1 MTSARKGETSPRATV
16 MQLAALL
23 AGNLTLA
30 AGAWFVRLSDSGP
43 VSAAFWRL
51 LLPLPLL
58 AWLAWREREPLASFG
73 FGTWA
78 ALAISG
84 AVFAFDLASWHLG
97 IERTRLGNAT
107 MFGNSGSLLLMIW
120 GLFAARRSP
129 RPAEL
134 AAVVLA
140 LTGASI
146 MLGQSLEI
154 DRTTLIGDLLCILA
168 GLFYVCFL
176 LLIKRARNEFG
187 SWSLLFYS
195 TAAGIPVM
203 LGIAIWLGEPVW
215 PRNWW
220 PLIALALGSQVIGQ
234 GLLVY
239 ALRHFSTLI
248 LGVVLLTQ
256 PIVGIITGWLAFGET
271 MSGLD
276 WLGMSLVAVAIV
288 LARLGEGKQA

>member
-1 MTSARKGETSPRATV
+1 MTSARNRETPRRTTLIHFV
-16 MQLAALL
+16 ALL
-23 AGNLTLA
+23 AGNFALA
-30 AGAWFVRLSDSGP
+30 VGPWFVRLSDSGP

-58 AWLAWREREPLASFG
+58 GWLAWREREPLAG
-73 FGTWA
+73 FGLATWV
-78 ALAISG
+78 ALTIAG
-84 AVFAFDLASWHLG
+84 VVFAFDLASWHMG

-129 RPAEL
+129 RLAEL
-134 AAVVLA
+134 AAAALA
-140 LTGASI
+140 MIGASI
-146 MLGQSLEI
+146 ILGRSLQI
-154 DRTTLIGDLLCILA
+154 DRTTLTGDLLCILA

-176 LLIKRARNEFG
+176 LLIKRARDEFG

-195 TAAGIPVM
+195 SAAGIPVM

-215 PRNWW
+215 PHNWW

-239 ALRHFSTLI
+239 ALRHFSALV

-276 WLGMSLVAVAIV
+276 WLGMALVAASLV
-288 LARLGEGKQA
+288 LARLGEGERT